1 MVATFTVPLSKVM
14 KELGLTT
21 VYLPMSADEILLSS
35 RDVNRPGL
43 ELSGFYDYFDKNR
56 ILIFGN
62 AETAFLASFSR
73 KSVGKCWKGSSP
85 GSPRP

>member
-35 RDVNRPGL
+35 GM
-43 ELSGFYDYFDKNR
+43 
-56 ILIFGN
+56 
-62 AETAFLASFSR
+62 
-73 KSVGKCWKGSSP
+73 
-85 GSPRP
+85 